1 MYENLVLYAF
11 HIKGCVIQRQ
21 KLRFQYQYH
30 QILFVNKVISH
41 RKETPIGSDGKNLHL
56 FLPLQCWCLKEG
68 SKADVQFQN
77 YVRRALAMIVH
88 WSLIWHVGKEKRVP
102 KTIDRKVLIEKNG
115 GGGACFTTYLT
126 CKVHSFAKNTNPIV
140 CVLLG
145 TLFYLGLSLM

>member
-30 QILFVNKVISH
+30 QVLFVNKVISH

-56 FLPLQCWCLKEG
+56 FLPSQCWCLKEG

-77 YVRRALAMIVH
+77 YVRSALV
-88 WSLIWHVGKEKRVP
+88 SDLSGY
-102 KTIDRKVLIEKNG
+102 VLIEGSQFN
-115 GGGACFTTYLT
+115 
-126 CKVHSFAKNTNPIV
+126 VR
-140 CVLLG
+140 
-145 TLFYLGLSLM
+145 LFLESL